1 MSSDQIAAL
10 GERGWIRSLTEG
22 MWEHPDRVRG
32 PVSLPEAL
40 ETEFG
45 EQRPGPDDEAAAD

>member
-1 MSSDQIAAL
+1 MSTDKIAAL
-10 GERGWIRSLTEG
+10 AARGWIRSVTEG
-22 MWEHPDRVRG
+22 MWEHPERVSG

-45 EQRPGPDDEAAAD
+45 GEGEVSEADDPD

>member
-1 MSSDQIAAL
+1 MSADQVAAL
-10 GERGWIRSLTEG
+10 GERGWIRSVTEG
-22 MWEHPDRVRG
+22 MWEHPDRVGG

-45 EQRPGPDDEAAAD
+45 GEPKPAADDDAD